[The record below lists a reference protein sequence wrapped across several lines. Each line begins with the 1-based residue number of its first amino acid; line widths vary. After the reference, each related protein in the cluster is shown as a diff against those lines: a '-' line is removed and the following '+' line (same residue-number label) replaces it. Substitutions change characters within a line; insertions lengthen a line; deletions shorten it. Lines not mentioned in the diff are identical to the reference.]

1 MLNNI
6 TIMGRLTRDPE
17 IRRTQSGT
25 AVASFSIACERDFGN
40 NGERETDFFDCVAW
54 KGTADFIGKY
64 FTKGS
69 MIVINGRLQSR
80 SWTDKDGRNRRA
92 VEILANNVYFGESK
106 KPSETN
112 TQPYSAPSYATP
124 SRSAPESDFATIEED
139 DAQLPF

>member
-6 TIMGRLTRDPE
+6 TIMGRLTREPE

-80 SWTDKDGRNRRA
+80 SWTDKDGRNRKT
-92 VEILANNVYFGESK
+92 VEIWANSVYFGESK
-106 KPSETN
+106 KPAGTSGR
-112 TQPYSAPSYATP
+112 PDSAPAYPTP
-124 SRSAPESDFATIEED
+124 ASDFAMIDDED
-139 DAQLPF
+139 SELPF